1 MVRSA
6 ATNAIILGL
15 DFLAASIK
23 ATLTRQNY
31 THWRDTFFRNA
42 TLWTTEVRVLD
53 ERVIFTADPENIKAL
68 LTTQF
73 SHFGK
78 GDQFRKA
85 WGDFLGDSIFT
96 QDGPRWQDSRRLIRH
111 YFASNQMNDLSCFKS
126 HVDTLLQVIEHG
138 GPLNSQAPSAGAHRA
153 GGVGV
158 DMRDAFFRYALD
170 VTTHV
175 LLGNDAESL
184 R

>member
-31 THWRDTFFRNA
+31 TYWRDTFFRNA

-68 LTTQF
+68 LATQF
-73 SHFGK
+73 NHFGK

-96 QDGPRWQDSRRLIRH
+96 QDGSRWQDSRRLIRH
-111 YFASNQMNDLSCFKS
+111 YFASNRMSDLSCFKS

-138 GPLNSQAPSAGAHRA
+138 GPLDSQGSSADVHRA
-153 GGVGV
+153 GGLGV